1 MHLGADLG
9 RKLPVGLKAHSH
21 EERGR
26 ITTVLVPLIQRHM
39 GKQLIAL
46 AATGSFALKSDES
59 YSDLDFIG
67 FVRDVQDPDRA
78 VINLIYDG
86 LLIHVWFL
94 TRHQYLDMHKRKVG
108 GEWAH
113 MGANTLVP
121 IINEPFIRALSDA
134 PSDAELAHYHAA
146 ILELWPLVQEATGKV
161 MNAAISGNDENVS
174 FLYWAMIDKLTV
186 VLALLN
192 RKPFTTRSKVFSE
205 ARTFALLPE
214 SYAKLFAPLLESD
227 RKELGERAL
236 TVFEETERLLASQG
250 LQLYAETLECFVK
263 PLRFRDTIRRRLWSN
278 ALFHRTVH
286 AADRLKKRL
295 SEAH

>member
-21 EERGR
+21 EERRR
-26 ITTVLVPLIQRHM
+26 IMTVLVPLIQRHM

-46 AATGSFALKSDES
+46 AATGSFALKCDES

-94 TRHQYLDMHKRKVG
+94 TRGQYLYTHKHKVG
-108 GEWAH
+108 DEWAYA
-113 MGANTLVP
+113 GANTLVP

-134 PSDAELAHYHAA
+134 PSDAEVAHYRAA
-146 ILELWPLVQEATGKV
+146 ILELWPFVQEATGKV
-161 MNAAISGNDENVS
+161 MNAVISGNDDNLS
-174 FLYWAMIDKLTV
+174 LLYWHMIEKLTV

-192 RKPFTTRSKVFSE
+192 RKPFSTRSKIFSE
-205 ARTFALLPE
+205 ARRFALLPK
-214 SYAKLFAPLLESD
+214 SFATLFLPLPQND
-227 RKELGERAL
+227 RKGLGERAL
-236 TVFEETERLLASQG
+236 TVFEETERLLDSHG
-250 LQLYAETLECFVK
+250 LLPYAETLECFVK

-278 ALFHRTVH
+278 ALFHKTVH